1 MDDRKERDKE
11 LVREYLKSK
20 RTKGLQDLVE
30 RVRKIKDDED
40 ALEVYD
46 FAILKILINE
56 FRKEGEDVSVLKKVC
71 DRKLEEK
78 LKEDDED
85 EDLGLLGIGLLGS
98 LLGKKSNKKETS
110 YDPFND
116 YEEYNYEEEELE
128 DDDYYFD
135 DDE

>member
-1 MDDRKERDKE
+1 MDDERKERDKE

-20 RTKGLQDLVE
+20 RTKGLQALVDE
-30 RVRKIKDDED
+30 VREIKDDED
-40 ALEVYD
+40 ALEEYN

-56 FRKEGEDVSVLKKVC
+56 FRKEGEDVSVLRKVC

-85 EDLGLLGIGLLGS
+85 EDLGLLGVGILGS
-98 LLGKKSNKKETS
+98 LLGKKSNKKDKS

-116 YEEYNYEEEELE
+116 YEDYNYEEEELE
-128 DDDYYFD
+128 EDDYFYED
-135 DDE
+135 D